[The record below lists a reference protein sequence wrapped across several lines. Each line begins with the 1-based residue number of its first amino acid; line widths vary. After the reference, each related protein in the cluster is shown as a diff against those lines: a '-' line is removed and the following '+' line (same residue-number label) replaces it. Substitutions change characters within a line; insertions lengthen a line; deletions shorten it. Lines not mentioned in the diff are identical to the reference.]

1 MLNRPIKFLTLS
13 IALATTLA
21 APITVAQTKNVPL
34 SPVQQALHSE
44 AYNLGLSAY
53 LWGSTL
59 VRMEQ
64 ISRQYIDISKPQS
77 NTSYRGPLNEFGH
90 ARRLSTPHDTDMPSA
105 NRDTLY
111 SSAVLDVSQ
120 EPMVLEV
127 PEVTDRYYVINMFD
141 MWHNLF
147 QYVGTRETGSLEKQ
161 FLIVPPGW
169 ETNQE
174 IPRELNVIEAPT
186 SKVWL
191 WGRTQVMG
199 EEDYAQAHA
208 IQDQYKLTPLSEY
221 MTGEPSQITPE
232 LSPRPGTKGDP
243 LRFYHELGAYLTDN
257 PLDER
262 QQAMLGQFNKI
273 GLTKDG
279 FDNSKL
285 NDATK
290 AELMRAIKDGQSIV
304 MAQQANPANLE
315 MKDGWV
321 YTFALD
327 AFGDDNAMRSLIAH
341 PYLGG
346 QGPKEAIYPMAA
358 VDVTGQPLIGNTDY
372 TMTFDQEPPVGAFW
386 SVTVY
391 DAESK
396 MLVDNPIDRYAI
408 SNLSDLDK
416 NPDGSFTL
424 HLSHNAPEKTSAH
437 DNWLPT
443 PEGRFY
449 ILTRLYIPSKE
460 VLNMDWTVPGLKA
473 QEFEL

>member
-1 MLNRPIKFLTLS
+1 MLTRPVKHLS
-13 IALATTLA
+13 LAIVLATTLA
-21 APITVAQTKNVPL
+21 APVSFAGTTQAQLN
-34 SPVQQALHSE
+34 PVQQALHDE
-44 AYNLGLSAY
+44 AYNLGVSAY

-64 ISRQYIDISKPQS
+64 ISRQYSDVSEPQAD
-77 NTSYRGPLNEFGH
+77 TSYRGPLNEFGH
-90 ARRLSTPHDTDMPSA
+90 ARRLSTPADTDMPTA

-169 ETNQE
+169 KAKHA

-199 EEDYAQAHA
+199 EQDYAKAHA

-221 MTGEPSQITPE
+221 MTGKPSKIQPE
-232 LSPRPGTKGDP
+232 LSPRPGADNDP
-243 LRFYHELGAYLTDN
+243 LRFYVELGAYLADN
-257 PLDER
+257 PVDER
-262 QQAMLGQFNKI
+262 QQAMLGQFRKI
-273 GLTKDG
+273 GLSEDG
-279 FDNSKL
+279 FDASQL
-285 NDATK
+285 SEVTK
-290 AELMRAIKDGQSIV
+290 QALINAIEEGKKVV

-358 VDVTGQPLIGNTDY
+358 MDAKGQLLTGSREY

-391 DAESK
+391 DAQSK
-396 MLVDNPIDRYAI
+396 MLVDNPIDRYSI
-408 SNLSDLDK
+408 SNLSELNK
-416 NPDGSFTL
+416 NADGSFTL
-424 HLSHNAPEKTSAH
+424 HLSHQAPADKAQQH
-437 DNWLPT
+437 NWLPT
-443 PEGRFY
+443 PDGGFY
-449 ILTRLYIPSKE
+449 VLTRLYIPNKE
-460 VLNMDWTVPGLKA
+460 VLNMQWTVPGLHA
-473 QEFEL
+473 Q